1 MHVKCEDMSSSLA
14 VLPAM
19 PPTLFPATADR
30 RPFLIGQHG
39 KFDLCFWL
47 AIHNCESASG
57 ENPKRCWQTWCK
69 VGHRYA
75 GNDRNVFWRIWNL
88 EDTARTM
95 RILSYLVI
103 LATFV
108 KLTDSPWR
116 SQEVLHR
123 SVKVQWIHPFIHA
136 RKTRKSRNPF
146 IKQSETCEA
155 LARPASLLRTR
166 TCTTSPTSTCSSST
180 KLQLH
185 TCVDTSRCQ
194 SQSFW
199 FGTTDVL

>member
-1 MHVKCEDMSSSLA
+1 MVNLTSVSGWRSIIAKVQVVKIRSDVDKHDA
-14 VLPAM
+14 KWV
-19 PPTLFPATADR
+19 
-30 RPFLIGQHG
+30 I
-39 KFDLCFWL
+39 
-47 AIHNCESASG
+47 
-57 ENPKRCWQTWCK
+57 
-69 VGHRYA
+69 VRYA
-75 GNDRNVFWRIWNL
+75 GNDRHVFWRIWNL